1 MGTVTHWPP
10 LLVEECWWEGWSC
23 SALCPGAIVAVDF
36 SDDAGRFFILQL
48 DREDYT
54 YPMRYD
60 DVFFYADEE
69 DMNFHKFHLQDD
81 ILESCHA

>member
-1 MGTVTHWPP
+1 MPP
-10 LLVEECWWEGWSC
+10 SVDTEWAQSLIGLHMLVEECWWEGWSC

-69 DMNFHKFHLQDD
+69 DMNFHKFCL
-81 ILESCHA
+81 